1 MKPRVLDELIEKIS
15 SVFPQDWSA
24 VTADT
29 QQNLRAMLLSFFEK
43 MELVTRDEFEIQKK
57 VLARAHT
64 KIEELSQELERLKN
78 KALGDA

>member
-1 MKPRVLDELIEKIS
+1 MKPSVLDELIEKIS

-24 VTADT
+24 VKADT

-57 VLARAHT
+57 VLARAQT
-64 KIEELSQELERLKN
+64 KIEDLSQELERLKN
-78 KALGDA
+78 KTLGDA